1 MILKFFKILFQGDGE
16 VVGVELVSLW
26 TTKDPERN
34 LLNTFDFCRD
44 YRFREYIMK
53 VKWVAKS
60 EIALGLN
67 SGTIKIYQID
77 ENQPV
82 ITPQITGK

>member
-1 MILKFFKILFQGDGE
+1 
-16 VVGVELVSLW
+16 
-26 TTKDPERN
+26 
-34 LLNTFDFCRD
+34 
-44 YRFREYIMK
+44 MK

-60 EIALGLN
+60 EIALGLD

-82 ITPQITGK
+82 ITPQITRKLKHDVS

>member
-1 MILKFFKILFQGDGE
+1 
-16 VVGVELVSLW
+16 
-26 TTKDPERN
+26 
-34 LLNTFDFCRD
+34 
-44 YRFREYIMK
+44 MK
-53 VKWVAKS
+53 VKWVAKN